1 MNSPVLAF
9 SGLLHELQ
17 QQVTDLLRLFL
28 LHPWPAPSMRRAR
41 HAEIAREIEFCE
53 CQFVT
58 IVIDIVHDSAI
69 SVRRHVCH
77 PPEQAL
83 QFATSQPTGEASNSR
98 LCRPAEEPASE
109 WFGSLMRFQFRTSGI
124 GASCGG

>member
-28 LHPWPAPSMRRAR
+28 LHPMAGAPSMRRAR

-58 IVIDIVHDSAI
+58 IVIDIVHDRAI
-69 SVRRHVCH
+69 SVRRKG
-77 PPEQAL
+77 L
-83 QFATSQPTGEASNSR
+83 IASMKYFR
-98 LCRPAEEPASE
+98 LISAD
-109 WFGSLMRFQFRTSGI
+109 
-124 GASCGG
+124 